1 MNNSVN
7 SMIADK
13 IGEKFGKLFRNK
25 VKKHTFLGMDIE
37 SLGRKKVALSTPNH
51 IK

>member
-37 SLGRKKVALSTPNH
+37 SLGRNEKILETL
-51 IK
+51 